1 MWITIGKLEFKKGFI
16 YFFILYS
23 FFLFWTLFTLFGAF
37 FYSNINKV
45 INEYFREVGISFFI
59 YPQDSQKL
67 EEAQLIKLKEL
78 KYVKRVELIP
88 PKRLLEEI
96 QKDFPISLDL
106 DEETLSSLPSLI
118 RVWIKSPSQWSQLQR
133 DLQRWQQFS
142 KASIE
147 ILGSPL
153 SQPLNFW
160 EYLNKI
166 LIVILFLWNFFY
178 FLFLYFLN
186 KSLNSYLRKQLDT
199 FQLLGG
205 HVIKLKF
212 IRFFLLVIPFALIY
226 LFSFSIYYFLTQT
239 LITLFPILE
248 FFPNTSNP
256 LDIFT
261 FIIYFSF
268 LIIIYPLFIVFIS
281 YRKI

>member
-1 MWITIGKLEFKKGFI
+1 MWITIGKLEFKKGFV
-16 YFFILYS
+16 YYFILYS

-37 FYSNINKV
+37 FHSNINKV

-67 EEAQLIKLKEL
+67 EESQLIKLKEL

-96 QKDFPISLDL
+96 QEDFPISLDL

-166 LIVILFLWNFFY
+166 LIVILFLWNSFY

-268 LIIIYPLFIVFIS
+268 IIIIYPLFIVFIS

>member
-1 MWITIGKLEFKKGFI
+1 MWITIGKLEFKKGFV
-16 YFFILYS
+16 YYFILYS

-37 FYSNINKV
+37 FHSNINKV

-67 EEAQLIKLKEL
+67 EESQLIKLKEL

-166 LIVILFLWNFFY
+166 LIVILFLWNSFY

-248 FFPNTSNP
+248 FFPNTSNS
-256 LDIFT
+256 LDIFI

-268 LIIIYPLFIVFIS
+268 IIIIYPLFIVFIS

>member
-16 YFFILYS
+16 YYFILYS

-67 EEAQLIKLKEL
+67 EESQLIKLKEL

-147 ILGSPL
+147 ILGSLL

>member
-1 MWITIGKLEFKKGFI
+1 M
-16 YFFILYS
+16 
-23 FFLFWTLFTLFGAF
+23 
-37 FYSNINKV
+37 
-45 INEYFREVGISFFI
+45 
-59 YPQDSQKL
+59 
-67 EEAQLIKLKEL
+67 
-78 KYVKRVELIP
+78 
-88 PKRLLEEI
+88 EEI

-106 DEETLSSLPSLI
+106 DEVTLSSLPSLI

-268 LIIIYPLFIVFIS
+268 IIIIYPLFIVFIS

>member
-16 YFFILYS
+16 YYFILYS

-67 EEAQLIKLKEL
+67 EESQLIKLKEL

-96 QKDFPISLDL
+96 QEDFPISLDL

-261 FIIYFSF
+261 FITYFSF

>member
-1 MWITIGKLEFKKGFI
+1 MWITIGKLEFKKGFV
-16 YFFILYS
+16 YYFILYS

-37 FYSNINKV
+37 FHSNINKV

-67 EEAQLIKLKEL
+67 KESQLIKLKEL

-166 LIVILFLWNFFY
+166 LIVILFLWNSFY

-268 LIIIYPLFIVFIS
+268 IIIIYPLFIVFIS

>member
-16 YFFILYS
+16 YYFILYS

-59 YPQDSQKL
+59 YPQDSQKI

-268 LIIIYPLFIVFIS
+268 LIIIYPLFIVFIA
-281 YRKI
+281 YRKK

>member
-16 YFFILYS
+16 YYFILYS

-59 YPQDSQKL
+59 YPRDSQKI

-78 KYVKRVELIP
+78 KYVKKVELIP

-268 LIIIYPLFIVFIS
+268 LIIIYPFFIVFIA

>member
-1 MWITIGKLEFKKGFI
+1 MWITIGKLEFKKGFV
-16 YFFILYS
+16 YYFILYS

-37 FYSNINKV
+37 FHSNINKV

-67 EEAQLIKLKEL
+67 EESQLIKLKEL

-96 QKDFPISLDL
+96 QEDFPISLDL

-142 KASIE
+142 KVSIE

-166 LIVILFLWNFFY
+166 LIVILFLWNSFY

-268 LIIIYPLFIVFIS
+268 IIIIYPLFIVFIS

>member
-1 MWITIGKLEFKKGFI
+1 MWITIGKLEFKKGFV
-16 YFFILYS
+16 YYFILYS

-37 FYSNINKV
+37 FHSNINKV

-67 EEAQLIKLKEL
+67 EESQLIKLKEL

-142 KASIE
+142 KVSIE

-166 LIVILFLWNFFY
+166 LIVILFLWNSFY

-268 LIIIYPLFIVFIS
+268 IIIIYPLFIVFIS

>member
-1 MWITIGKLEFKKGFI
+1 MWITIGKLEFKKGFV
-16 YFFILYS
+16 YYFILYS

-37 FYSNINKV
+37 FHSNINKV

-67 EEAQLIKLKEL
+67 EESQLIKLKEL

-96 QKDFPISLDL
+96 QEDFPISLDL

-160 EYLNKI
+160 
-166 LIVILFLWNFFY
+166 
-178 FLFLYFLN
+178 
-186 KSLNSYLRKQLDT
+186 
-199 FQLLGG
+199 
-205 HVIKLKF
+205 
-212 IRFFLLVIPFALIY
+212 
-226 LFSFSIYYFLTQT
+226 
-239 LITLFPILE
+239 
-248 FFPNTSNP
+248 
-256 LDIFT
+256 
-261 FIIYFSF
+261 
-268 LIIIYPLFIVFIS
+268 
-281 YRKI
+281 